1 MCTRLE
7 MFVYVRSERSQNELL
22 MSMIVPKLAMIFR
35 HRVTLNELAIQVC
48 FYIQD

>member
-1 MCTRLE
+1 
-7 MFVYVRSERSQNELL
+7 MFGRSARKIELL